1 MNHSQGK
8 TYSSLGTVQPD
19 ESMSLA
25 EGKTLLEGV
34 GAGGELRDRE
44 VELIMAPSQRE
55 KRMKPR
61 KRKHLVPAPFLCS
74 FSYMCLE
81 KSELII

>member
-61 KRKHLVPAPFLCS
+61 KRKHLVPVITCPILMLFL
-74 FSYMCLE
+74 LHVPRE
-81 KSELII
+81 I